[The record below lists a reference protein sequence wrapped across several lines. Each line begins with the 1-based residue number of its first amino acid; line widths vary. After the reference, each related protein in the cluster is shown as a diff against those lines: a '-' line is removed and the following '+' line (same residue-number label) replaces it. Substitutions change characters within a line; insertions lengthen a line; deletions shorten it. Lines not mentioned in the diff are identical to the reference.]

1 MSDIL
6 DGMENEFTF
15 HAQLE
20 RNDIRVEEKLKLLEA
35 NPGIRFNAP
44 NIKFGEGRQSRVSAL
59 EIVKTDTVTKV
70 IWKRCGVEKKL
81 TKEESQDLCRRIVP
95 YRENLKAFGWNV
107 PEVFYSESV
116 NVGNENV
123 IFSYEQLIESVDVE
137 RMFKDEKTAHFERL
151 SVIQKIIQTLTNSAH
166 EKLIKK
172 HYENYSLSYLPYGI
186 DLKLANVILDTQGK
200 LFFVDF
206 FGPKELN
213 EDGSWKN
220 YVTKLDSLPEENLKV
235 ICATREGS
243 VLRMIKLA
251 LQYLPKSVNVDVYK
265 KHFIDIISLSLLP
278 EEEKE
283 TILCEIENNFPLL
296 EMVYEEYRV

>member
-1 MSDIL
+1 
-6 DGMENEFTF
+6 MENEFTF

-35 NPGIRFNAP
+35 NSEITFNTP

-59 EIVKTDTVTKV
+59 EIVKSDTVTKV

-81 TKEESQDLCRRIVP
+81 TKEESQELCRRIAP
-95 YRENLKAFGWNV
+95 YRENLKDFGWNV

-116 NVGNENV
+116 ELPDENV
-123 IFSYEQLIESVDVE
+123 VFSYEQLIESVDVE

-151 SVIQKIIQTLTNSAH
+151 SVIQKIIQILTNPH
-166 EKLIKK
+166 HQKLNKK
-172 HYENYSLSYLPYGI
+172 IYGNYSLSYLPYGI
-186 DLKLANVILDTQGK
+186 DLKLANLILDAKGQ

-213 EDGSWKN
+213 ENGSWKN
-220 YVTKLDSLPEENLKV
+220 YLTKLDSLPEENLKV
-235 ICATREGS
+235 ICATREGCI
-243 VLRMIKLA
+243 LRMIKLA
-251 LQYLPKSVNVDVYK
+251 LQNLPKNVEVDTYRR
-265 KHFIDIISLSLLP
+265 HFIDIISLSSLP

-283 TILCEIENNFPLL
+283 TILTEIENNFPLL
-296 EMVYEEYRV
+296 DMVYEEYRV